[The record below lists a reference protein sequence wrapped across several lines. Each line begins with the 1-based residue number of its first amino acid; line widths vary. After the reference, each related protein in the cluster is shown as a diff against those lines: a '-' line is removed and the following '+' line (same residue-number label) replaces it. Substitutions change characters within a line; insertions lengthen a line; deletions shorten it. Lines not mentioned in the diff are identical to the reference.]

1 MAEVKIMVGGRQYAV
16 HCRDGDEPRLHQ
28 LAGMM
33 SERVNTVTSGS
44 GGLTEV
50 RQLLFAGLLLAD
62 KLSETNAELKD
73 ARTAQIMAPAPPPP
87 AAEPA
92 PPPPPPVEAADD
104 PEVLA
109 ALTQLAQRIEALG
122 DSLAAQ
128 LPSA

>member
-16 HCRDGDEPRLHQ
+16 HCRDGEEARLHQ

-33 SERVNTVTSGS
+33 SERVNQVSAGAN
-44 GGLTEV
+44 GLTEV

-62 KLSETNAELKD
+62 TLSEKAN
-73 ARTAQIMAPAPPPP
+73 APAAAAPPAPASPPPP
-87 AAEPA
+87 AAP
-92 PPPPPPVEAADD
+92 ADD
-104 PEVLA
+104 PDTLA
-109 ALTQLAQRIEALG
+109 ALARLAERIEALG

>member
-62 KLSETNAELKD
+62 KLSETSAELKD
-73 ARTAQIMAPAPPPP
+73 ARTAQIMAPPPPP
-87 AAEPA
+87 PVVEPA
-92 PPPPPPVEAADD
+92 PPPPPAEPADD

-128 LPSA
+128 LPNA

>member
-1 MAEVKIMVGGRQYAV
+1 MAEVKIMVGGRQYSV
-16 HCRDGDEPRLHQ
+16 HCRDGEEARLHQ

-33 SERVNTVTSGS
+33 SEHVNTVKAGA
-44 GGLTEV
+44 GLTEV

-62 KLSETNAELKD
+62 SLSETNAELRR
-73 ARTAQIMAPAPPPP
+73 ARETASAAPPAPAPESAEPLAPPPP
-87 AAEPA
+87 E
-92 PPPPPPVEAADD
+92 DD

-109 ALTQLAQRIEALG
+109 TLARLAERIEALG